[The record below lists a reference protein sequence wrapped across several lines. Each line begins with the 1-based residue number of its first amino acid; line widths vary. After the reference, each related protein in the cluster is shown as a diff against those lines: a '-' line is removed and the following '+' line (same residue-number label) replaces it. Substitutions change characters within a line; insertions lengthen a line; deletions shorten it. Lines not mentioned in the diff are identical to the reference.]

1 MADTTTKLK
10 ETTNEGTPKGN
21 DATPK
26 PRNAPPRRRHRPA
39 KTAPKTNDETRPVG
53 TSTSQETKAST
64 SQDWRVDAAPKP
76 PRKAPAAKQRVGTR
90 VVKDS
95 AQFDVVL
102 EALKKARIDDPPKGN
117 TTEVPPPGDVPAP
130 VEPAAVTAET
140 PEGAGGSRKKAPKR
154 KGGASKAALKAARDE
169 AHLAVVLEAAH
180 TAVGILQK
188 EKIPC
193 SIFGSLACKL
203 YGSSRCPKDVDL
215 LVYEEPTREAPWTA
229 EELKK
234 LMLDRDPVHFYLTL
248 PKDPAAEYRI
258 LWFRQHYLGPG
269 CKVDLLVPGTMHLPN
284 LVPSSAVWIE
294 KVPLVP
300 FSLLLL
306 HKLQG
311 WDDHRLAEEAHKKR
325 KQPQDAADIKRM
337 LGLEAHVG
345 QLEKEQ
351 PWSDRGLFSEEFEEL
366 TRRRVGDY
374 CAAVPKH
381 VKRWRELGFVVPD
394 PVVVEKK
401 EGGAEGEES
410 GEESVEEADEVDE
423 ALVEEKAKMER
434 EAEVRGDT
442 KLERRVESEEGGKQ
456 EEGSSLKGEVGSEEK
471 VEAA

>member
-1 MADTTTKLK
+1 MTDTTATLK
-10 ETTNEGTPKGN
+10 GTTNEGTPKPSN
-21 DATPK
+21 APPK
-26 PRNAPPRRRHRPA
+26 PRNGPPRRRHRPA
-39 KTAPKTNDETRPVG
+39 KTAPKTNDEAQPVG
-53 TSTSQETKAST
+53 TSTQQAMKAST

-76 PRKAPAAKQRVGTR
+76 PRQPPTVKQRVGTR

-102 EALKKARIDDPPKGN
+102 EALKKARIDDPPRDN
-117 TTEVPPPGDVPAP
+117 TEVPPPGDVPA
-130 VEPAAVTAET
+130 AVTVEE
-140 PEGAGGSRKKAPKR
+140 PEGAGSSRKKAPKR

-215 LVYEEPTREAPWTA
+215 LVYQESSREAPWTA

-284 LVPSSAVWIE
+284 LLPSSAVWIE

-337 LGLEAHVG
+337 LGLEVHVG
-345 QLEKEQ
+345 QLERER

-374 CAAVPKH
+374 CTAVPKH

-423 ALVEEKAKMER
+423 ALVEEKAKIER
-434 EAEVRGDT
+434 EAEIRGET
-442 KLERRVESEEGGKQ
+442 KLERRVESDGGGKQ
-456 EEGSSLKGEVGSEEK
+456 EEGSSLKGEVGSEET